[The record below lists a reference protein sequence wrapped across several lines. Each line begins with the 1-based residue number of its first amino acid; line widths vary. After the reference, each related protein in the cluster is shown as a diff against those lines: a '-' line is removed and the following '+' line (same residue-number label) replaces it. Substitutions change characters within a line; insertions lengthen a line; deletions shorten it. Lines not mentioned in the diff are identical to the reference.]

1 MIRTQRNSHPIAQG
15 AAAGMLAVAV
25 AMSAGLAS
33 AADAYDGQHSTET
46 KASRFGINA
55 AATGLTMLY
64 APVKLT
70 YSALGLVFGGIAY
83 GLSGGDGDVLRAVV
97 TPAIE
102 GDFVVLPEHI
112 RRQEA
117 IEFVGRDPAYR
128 EDQVV
133 DAAVVEE
140 VY

>member
-1 MIRTQRNSHPIAQG
+1 MAKC

-33 AADAYDGQHSTET
+33 AADAYDGQESTKS

-55 AATGLTMLY
+55 AATGLTILY

-83 GLSGGDGDVLRAVV
+83 GLSGGDGEVLRAVV

-102 GDFVVLPEHI
+102 GDYLVLPEHV
-112 RRQEA
+112 RREES

-128 EDQVV
+128 EDRVV
-133 DAAVVEE
+133 DSAIVEE